1 MATPPLLLLLL
12 PLLLFFLLQP
22 CTLQLVLSASIVNY
36 LPGFQGPLPFH
47 LEAGYIGVGES
58 EDAQLF
64 YYFVK
69 SERRPDKDPLLLWL
83 TGGPGCSAWS
93 GLVYEIGPLN
103 YKIEKYNGSLPK
115 LILNHY
121 SWTKV
126 SNIIFVDSPVGTGF
140 SYSKTSSVNHWNDF
154 KQLDDLFQFFKKW
167 LINYPEFISNPVYIA
182 GDSYAGMIVPALF
195 QLISNGIKESTIPSI
210 TLKGYI
216 LGNPLTDHSTNQNY
230 KIPFTHGMA
239 LISDELYKSLENNCR
254 GEHKNIDP
262 NNTKCLKTFQYYQKC
277 IAGIHEN
284 HILELD
290 CPRDRSLKP
299 HKIRRWFNQMNS
311 QVFLLFD
318 DDDDSPFPPFGCRN
332 YDHQLSRYWA
342 NNGDVRKA
350 LHIRKGSI
358 HEWLRCNHDLGDQYK
373 VDIVSSFQYHV
384 NLSAKGYR
392 SLIYSGDHDMTVPFL
407 ATQAWIKSL
416 NYSIVDEWR
425 SWIVE
430 DQVAGFTRSYSNQ
443 MTFATVK
450 GAGHTAPQ
458 YKQKECFAM
467 FQRWINGKPL

>member
-1 MATPPLLLLLL
+1 MATPPLLFLLL
-12 PLLLFFLLQP
+12 PLLLFILLQP
-22 CTLQLVLSASIVNY
+22 WTLQLVLSASIVNY

-47 LEAGYIGVGES
+47 LETGYIGVGES
-58 EDAQLF
+58 EDTQLF

-140 SYSKTSSVNHWNDF
+140 SYSKTSSKNHWNDF
-154 KQLDDLFQFFKKW
+154 KQLNDLFQFFKKW
-167 LINYPEFISNPVYIA
+167 LINYPEFISNPVYIT
-182 GDSYAGMIVPALF
+182 GDSFSGMIVPALC

-230 KIPFTHGMA
+230 KIPFAHRMA
-239 LISDELYKSLENNCR
+239 LISDELYKSLENSCQ
-254 GEHKNIDP
+254 GEYKNIDS
-262 NNTKCLKTFQYYQKC
+262 NNTKCLKAFQYYQ
-277 IAGIHEN
+277 
-284 HILELD
+284 
-290 CPRDRSLKP
+290 
-299 HKIRRWFNQMNS
+299 
-311 QVFLLFD
+311 
-318 DDDDSPFPPFGCRN
+318 
-332 YDHQLSRYWA
+332 
-342 NNGDVRKA
+342 
-350 LHIRKGSI
+350 KGSI

-392 SLIYSGDHDMTVPFL
+392 SLIYSGDHDMGVPFL
-407 ATQAWIKSL
+407 ATQSWIKSL